1 MPLTENFLTTINQCE
16 SLDELYE
23 LLLKIEEEILKTRSN
38 DTGGQNGNFNLVNLK
53 VILCPILIL
62 KIFI

>member
-1 MPLTENFLTTINQCE
+1 MQFFLKLKFKCQDQVPLTENFLTTINHCE

-38 DTGGQNGNFNLVNLK
+38 DTGGQNGNFN
-53 VILCPILIL
+53 
-62 KIFI
+62 